1 MNKQFICLI
10 VAAFI
15 GMSIYGQPSA
25 TIASQGA
32 TSFCQSGQA
41 QMKIGF
47 TGEAPFGY
55 SLRITNTADGS
66 LQAYSTNLGS
76 NGLGLYEGDLE
87 NGFYIY
93 KPIISTGYTYELVEV
108 FDKSNWPPNPTI
120 YSYGG
125 GNPIGSTLVSGN
137 AAFVIDQ
144 VPVVNAGVDKTVCG
158 LSVQLQA
165 IPNYTDSQIF
175 WDVPAT
181 GSLSDLNVANPIY
194 SVPSTGTFTL
204 TVNEQKG
211 ACTGKDNITI
221 TLQGSPTG
229 VLSGDANIC
238 GSGQIPASMVLQG
251 SSPWSFYVKNQDGSH
266 VVNQTNVTNATHTFP
281 INAVG
286 SQIYSIVSITDKN
299 GCTALAS
306 DLAGTAV
313 STNVK
318 AEVWA
323 GDDQLVCG
331 NTSALLVGT
340 SSLSTGTVLWTSSS
354 SSTITSA
361 SNLSTTVSV
370 SSNSPE
376 KTIEYTLEIDN
387 SGCKSNDKVVIRFA
401 PLPNLSVI
409 SPQTTICE
417 GTETDLEM
425 GIDIVGAWS
434 LEYTVNGVSK
444 TEQFPSSPSELVL
457 SPLVTSNYV
466 FKKVTDKNNCAN
478 AINDSWLLTVE
489 PKVVANAGPDQ
500 ALARQYKTSLNAID
514 PVGTG
519 VGSWSSVGGGKAILG
534 DGANPITLVTNLA
547 VGDNKFEWKVTSQ
560 ICPESKD
567 TVVISVDK
575 YTTYNGF
582 SPNGDGLNDVF
593 VIEGANSDEENELSV
608 FTAKG
613 KLVYREKNYQ
623 NTWDGVDLNGTPLES
638 GTYYFVFSSTGNNP
652 IKEYLIIRR

>member
-1 MNKQFICLI
+1 MNKLSICLI

-15 GMSIYGQPSA
+15 GMSLYAQPSA

-55 SLRITNTADGS
+55 SIRITNTADGS
-66 LQAYSTNLGS
+66 LQAYSTNLGA
-76 NGLGLYEGDLE
+76 NGLGLYEGDLVD
-87 NGFYIY
+87 GFFIY
-93 KPIISTGYTYELVEV
+93 KQNISTGYTYELVEV
-108 FDKSNWPPNPTI
+108 FDKSNWPSNPTI

-125 GNPIGSTLVSGN
+125 GTPIGSTSVSGS

-144 VPVVNAGVDKTVCG
+144 VPVVYAGADKTVCG

-165 IPNYTDSQIF
+165 VPNFSDSQIF
-175 WDVPAT
+175 WDVPT
-181 GSLSDLNVANPIY
+181 SGSFSDINVANPIY
-194 SVPSTGTFTL
+194 SVPATGTFTL

-211 ACTGKDNITI
+211 ACKGTDNITI
-221 TLQGSPTG
+221 TLQGTPTG
-229 VLSGDANIC
+229 MLSGDANIC
-238 GSGQIPASMVLQG
+238 GSGQIPALIALQG
-251 SSPWSFYVKNQDGSH
+251 NSPWSFYVKNQDGSH
-266 VVNQTNVTNATHTFP
+266 VVNQTNVTNANHSFL

-286 SQIYSIVSITDKN
+286 SQIYSIVSVTDKN

-306 DLAGTAV
+306 DLAGTAE
-313 STNVK
+313 STNIK

-331 NTSALLVGT
+331 NTSTLLVGT
-340 SSLSTGTVLWTSSS
+340 SSLSTGSVLWTSTP
-354 SSTITSA
+354 SSTITA
-361 SNLSTTVSV
+361 ANNLSTTVSMA
-370 SSNSPE
+370 SNNPE
-376 KTIEYTLEIDN
+376 KTVEFTLEIDN
-387 SGCKSNDKVVIRFA
+387 SGCKSSDKVVVLFA

-417 GTETDLEM
+417 GAETDLEM
-425 GIDIVGAWS
+425 GIDVMGAWS
-434 LEYTVNGVSK
+434 MEYTVNGVSK
-444 TEQFPSSPSELVL
+444 TEQFQESPSVLAL
-457 SPLVTSNYV
+457 SPAVTSNYV
-466 FKKVTDKNNCAN
+466 FTKVTDKNNCASALN
-478 AINDSWLLTVE
+478 QSWLLTVE
-489 PKVVANAGPDQ
+489 PKIVANAGSDQ
-500 ALARQYKTSLNAID
+500 ELARQYKTSLDAMT
-514 PVGTG
+514 PGEAS
-519 VGSWSSVGGGKAILG
+519 VGSWTNIGGGKAILG
-534 DGANPITLVTNLA
+534 DEANPKTLVTNLA
-547 VGDNKFEWKVTSQ
+547 VGQNKFEWKVTSQ
-560 ICPESKD
+560 ICPETKD
-567 TVVISVDK
+567 TVIITVDK

-623 NTWDGVDLNGTPLES
+623 NTWDGVDLSGSPLES
-638 GTYYFVFSSTGNNP
+638 GTYYFVFSSTGNEP